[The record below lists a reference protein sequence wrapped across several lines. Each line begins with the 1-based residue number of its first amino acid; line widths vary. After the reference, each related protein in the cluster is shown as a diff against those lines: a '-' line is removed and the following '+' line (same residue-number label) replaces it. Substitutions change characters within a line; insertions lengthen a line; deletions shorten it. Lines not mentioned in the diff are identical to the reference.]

1 MFDFML
7 PSGISVLFCIL
18 RIPANT
24 TNMDYSLALL
34 FSLLQVLSIATA
46 APLPVEVVKMKSK
59 VKWMAE
65 QLVVRLDKDFQVP
78 AGLTLSPPADDL
90 DGPSSIVT
98 VLEGYNS
105 LISDTLNGVSQVKFD
120 ISSLT
125 GYLSQWRQGHCSE
138 QRPKPSVPGPLQEL
152 QSRKEFIHTVSIEAL
167 MRVKEFLNLL
177 LKNLD
182 HLETC

>member
-1 MFDFML
+1 MWYDTKK
-7 PSGISVLFCIL
+7 GYTEIL
-18 RIPANT
+18 GTWYIQRHT
-24 TNMDYSLALL
+24 TKMDYTLALL
-34 FSLLQVLSIATA
+34 FSLLQVFSVGTA

-65 QLVVRLDKDFQVP
+65 QLVVRLNKDFQVP
-78 AGLTLSPPADDL
+78 PGLTLSPPADIL
-90 DGPSSIVT
+90 DGPLSIVT
-98 VLEGYNS
+98 VLDGYNS
-105 LISDTLNGVSQVKFD
+105 LISDTFNGVSQVKFD

-125 GYLSQWRQGHCSE
+125 GYIGQWRQGHCTE